1 MTIAIAYGDYI
12 QPYNT
17 DTRENKRIKS
27 KLTYHCSFILQ
38 VDPSLHVVC
47 SICTVIPQCA
57 PSATSSITVHHQP
70 FNEITLLSIFI
81 FLMNFSCFISMK
93 YFSKTIFLIFW
104 TINITNI
111 LKSNS
116 NLYIIYMYMSIAI
129 ACGVDVCTVYHQH
142 FSLNYI
148 ILSKFIIRIHFSSFI
163 PTKYFSKANFFHLLV
178 SSNRHLSH

>member
-1 MTIAIAYGDYI
+1 M
-12 QPYNT
+12 QFHP
-17 DTRENKRIKS
+17 S
-27 KLTYHCSFILQ
+27 
-38 VDPSLHVVC
+38 VDPRMV
-47 SICTVIPQCA
+47 CA
-57 PSATSSITVHHQP
+57 PFVPSSLGVLFLQRHPSQSTISLLTKSHINYQYS
-70 FNEITLLSIFI
+70 FNEIF
-81 FLMNFSCFISMK
+81 FP
-93 YFSKTIFLIFW
+93 KTIFLIFW

-111 LKSNS
+111 SKSNS
-116 NLYIIYMYMSIAI
+116 NYIIYMYMSIAI